1 MVGIT
6 YHMFYFTDYAD
17 INRQFTMGYSFV
29 FTLCAILLV
38 NAGRMAINS
47 VQQSL
52 SARRKAANQK
62 AYEKA
67 YNDWVEL
74 MISNK
79 ANRKTDRE
87 KKRVDKLQ
95 RAEKA
100 MKKFKESALVMNL
113 KKDILKRQNL
123 LNKQN
128 EAKKDDGGATHAYKL
143 FSQTSNGKGL
153 DLFA

>member
-1 MVGIT
+1 
-6 YHMFYFTDYAD
+6 
-17 INRQFTMGYSFV
+17 MGYSFV

-128 EAKKDDGGATHAYKL
+128 EAKKDDGGALSQL

>member
-1 MVGIT
+1 
-6 YHMFYFTDYAD
+6 
-17 INRQFTMGYSFV
+17 MGYSFV

-95 RAEKA
+95 RA
-100 MKKFKESALVMNL
+100 
-113 KKDILKRQNL
+113 
-123 LNKQN
+123 
-128 EAKKDDGGATHAYKL
+128 
-143 FSQTSNGKGL
+143 
-153 DLFA
+153 